1 MIASPLGAAVRGC
14 CAAAARGRQAAAASV
29 LVVALIVAGACAPQA
44 RPPLVATPS
53 FPDFVYPAVPAT
65 LGDTQ
70 VWASHQR
77 GWRALQAGDQAG
89 AEREFS
95 GALKRL
101 AAFYPSEAG
110 LGYVALSRHDFRDA
124 LGHFD
129 RALHQASGYAP
140 ALVGRGEALLSLSRE
155 DEALKSFQAALAV
168 DPSLAGVHQRV
179 EVLSLRITQNRLAA
193 ARKAVESG
201 RLDEAKSA
209 YMNALASSPDSAF
222 LYRDLAA
229 VERKQGDDASALEHL
244 RKAVSIDA
252 SDARSLVQIGEILE
266 SRGDVDGALKAFTGS
281 AAIEPGDAISE
292 RISALRHRADL
303 ARLPEAYRAIPTKPQ
318 ITRADLAALIGVRF
332 DRLLQSSDRQDA
344 IVMTDLRGAWA
355 APWIQAVTRAGV
367 MDAYPNHTFQPGGLV
382 TRGDLAHV
390 MSRLLALVPGRRPPA
405 TGGAGTSWAPRIA
418 DLPPTHLGYPAAA
431 AVVAAG
437 LMPLVE
443 GDAFHPS
450 RVVSGA
456 EAIDVLSRFEAL
468 ARREA
473 PTGDSFE
480 EHKP

>member
-1 MIASPLGAAVRGC
+1 MVTPTPGAFVRRWC
-14 CAAAARGRQAAAASV
+14 AAARGRQAAGCV
-29 LVVALIVAGACAPQA
+29 LAVALIASGACAPKA
-44 RPPLVATPS
+44 PPPLVAAPS

-77 GWRALQAGDQAG
+77 GWRALQAGDQAA
-89 AEREFS
+89 AERDFS
-95 GALKRL
+95 AALGRL
-101 AAFYPSEAG
+101 GTFYPSEAG
-110 LGYVALSRHDFRDA
+110 LGYVALSRRDFRDA

-129 RALHQASGYAP
+129 RTLHLASAYAP
-140 ALVGRGEALLSLSRE
+140 ALVGRGEALLGLSRE
-155 DEALKSFQAALAV
+155 DEALKSLQAALAL
-168 DPSLAGVHQRV
+168 DPSLAGVRQRV
-179 EVLSLRITQNRLAA
+179 EVLSLRITQSRLAA

-209 YMNALASSPDSAF
+209 YLNALASSPDSAF
-222 LYRDLAA
+222 LYRDLAS

-244 RKAVSIDA
+244 RKSVSIDP

-266 SRGDVDGALKAFTGS
+266 ARGDADEAVKAYTGA
-281 AAIEPGDAISE
+281 AAIEPSDAIAE
-292 RISALRHRADL
+292 RINALRRGADL
-303 ARLPEAYRAIPTKPQ
+303 ARLPEAYRAISTKPQ

-332 DRLLQSSDRQDA
+332 DRLLQSSDRQEA

-367 MDAYPNHTFQPGGLV
+367 MDAYPNHSFQPGGLV
-382 TRGDLAHV
+382 TRGDLARV
-390 MSRLLALVPGRRPPA
+390 MSRLLALVPGRRPPVA
-405 TGGAGTSWAPRIA
+405 GGAGTSEAPRIA

-443 GDAFHPS
+443 GGAFQPS
-450 RVVSGA
+450 RAVSGA
-456 EAIDVLSRFEAL
+456 EALDVLSRFEAL
-468 ARREA
+468 ARRQPPA
-473 PTGDSFE
+473 GDGLE
-480 EHKP
+480 EHKL